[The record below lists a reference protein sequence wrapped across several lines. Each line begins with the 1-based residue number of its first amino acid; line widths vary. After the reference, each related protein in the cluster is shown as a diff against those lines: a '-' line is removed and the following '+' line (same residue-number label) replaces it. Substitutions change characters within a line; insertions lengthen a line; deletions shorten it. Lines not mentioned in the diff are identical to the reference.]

1 MLIIFEG
8 LVCCLIALIS
18 CVTGIADGAVNMV
31 FFYDDKVQER
41 CIENGLIDRK
51 TIKRNNNIFTY
62 CGIVPY
68 FIFIVLSVYFVN
80 GARGFLEGFYQ
91 MSAILL
97 IEGIFDRLYIDSY
110 WVNHTKTWI
119 IPGTEDLRPYI
130 NKEAMVKKWI
140 ATLIGYP
147 LIAAILSAIM
157 MFVVK

>member
-1 MLIIFEG
+1 
-8 LVCCLIALIS
+8 
-18 CVTGIADGAVNMV
+18 
-31 FFYDDKVQER
+31 
-41 CIENGLIDRK
+41 
-51 TIKRNNNIFTY
+51 
-62 CGIVPY
+62 
-68 FIFIVLSVYFVN
+68 
-80 GARGFLEGFYQ
+80 

-110 WVNHTKTWI
+110 WVNHTRTWI
-119 IPGTEDLRPYI
+119 IPGTEDLRLYI